1 MVKKRNKKKE
11 ILVNK
16 GGIFSLK
23 NTFQNKFR
31 HITTMHHYRYI
42 GWVICDVRTARN
54 IAKLFPVKWR

>member
-1 MVKKRNKKKE
+1 MVKKRNKKKQK

-23 NTFQNKFR
+23 QNKFR
-31 HITTMHHYRYI
+31 HITTMHHDRYI